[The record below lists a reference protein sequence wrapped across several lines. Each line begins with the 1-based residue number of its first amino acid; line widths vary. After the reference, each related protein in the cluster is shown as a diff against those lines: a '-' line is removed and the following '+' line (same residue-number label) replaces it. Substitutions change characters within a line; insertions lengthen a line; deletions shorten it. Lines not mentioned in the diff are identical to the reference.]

1 MMRDVMLVVFMIFV
15 AGDLFG
21 LLTYMFIDWRYEQKK
36 KKIASQTVEEM
47 ELFNMFG
54 RGRMGERQFA
64 DMYFNG
70 KLEEFIKKQT
80 GERYEDRD

>member
-54 RGRMGERQFA
+54 RGCMRERQFA
-64 DMYFNG
+64 DLYFNG
-70 KLEEFIKKQT
+70 KLDDFIKMQT
-80 GERYEDRD
+80 EADHE